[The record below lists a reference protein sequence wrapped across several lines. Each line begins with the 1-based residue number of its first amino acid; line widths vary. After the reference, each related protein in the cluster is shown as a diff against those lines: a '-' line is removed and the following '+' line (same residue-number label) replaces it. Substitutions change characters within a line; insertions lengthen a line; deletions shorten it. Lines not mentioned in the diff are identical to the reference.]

1 MWKPSRKVRNFLYRS
16 TFALFTL
23 LLILFSA
30 VLPID
35 SIAQAAES
43 ENNAFNTFIVVGA
56 LVVFVVVCITL
67 LIGRLLYYRSCLV
80 DIPRRYLP
88 ITPADLPHEESR
100 EFIVKSMERS
110 KELAVLFNT
119 PQEPVIHA
127 GLEPPKRCDIPNY
140 DKIFPEY
147 LDYKAAIK
155 SIRSKFKYTGVF
167 LPVSDTRADIYE
179 TISDVINS
187 NYINDECSTNEE
199 ATKAKRFIHIY
210 EYCTFS
216 GEDVTRDQFLE
227 FVELYIYFADTMTS
241 SNGDGNAC
249 NSNTSLLLKDSSSV
263 VHKAA
268 TDGNNLHSTDGDT
281 HLNSS
286 KDKSTDNYDNQSNK
300 IRYDVMDEPDSIYR
314 ASSRADDVNNYSPH
328 SPNNNELNLHT
339 YESAPSVIASH
350 QRNQTKD
357 IRGNSDNVSEDSIT
371 PSKDGS
377 RNTVIHM

>member
-1 MWKPSRKVRNFLYRS
+1 MWRPSRKVRDFLYRS

-56 LVVFVVVCITL
+56 LVVFVVICVTL

-100 EFIVKSMERS
+100 QFIVKSMERS
-110 KELAVLFNT
+110 KELSVLFNT
-119 PQEPVIHA
+119 PQEHVIHA

-140 DKIFPEY
+140 EKIFPEY

-155 SIRSKFKYTGVF
+155 SIRTKFKYTGVF
-167 LPVSDTRADIYE
+167 LPVSDTRADIDQ
-179 TISDVINS
+179 TISDIINS
-187 NYINDECSTNEE
+187 NYINHEHSTNEE
-199 ATKAKRFIHIY
+199 TTKAKRFIHIY

-216 GEDVTRDQFLE
+216 GEDVTREQFLE
-227 FVELYIYFADTMTS
+227 FVELYIYFADTMTA
-241 SNGDGNAC
+241 SNADGVFC
-249 NSNTSLLLKDSSSV
+249 NSNTSLLLNDSSSV
-263 VHKAA
+263 VHK
-268 TDGNNLHSTDGDT
+268 TSDDNNNAHTTGTNT
-281 HLNSS
+281 HLHAN
-286 KDKSTDNYDNQSNK
+286 KDNDDNHSNK
-300 IRYDVMDEPDSIYR
+300 IRYDVMDQPDSLYR
-314 ASSRADDVNNYSPH
+314 PSSRADDINNYSPH
-328 SPNNNELNLHT
+328 SNHNSELNLQT
-339 YESAPSVIASH
+339 YESAPSLIISH
-350 QRNQTKD
+350 QGTET
-357 IRGNSDNVSEDSIT
+357 RGFTDRTDNASMNSIS

-377 RNTVIHM
+377 RSTVIHM